1 MNKNLTSK
9 AVAKEVALDL
19 ESSDALNYYL
29 AQLRETPLLSKEQ
42 EEELFHRLQ
51 NSEDVD
57 AARKL
62 VMSHLRFVV
71 HIAKSYKGY
80 GLPLLDIIQEGN
92 VGLMKAV
99 KKFDPSKKVRL
110 LSFAIYWIRAE
121 IHEFV
126 LKNWRIVKVAT
137 TKAQRKLFFKL
148 RSKKTS
154 SNWLSE
160 QEANDIASEL
170 NVDSK
175 TVKLMESRLSGTDV
189 AFDPIEEDENAP
201 AGYLTQNTNPL
212 SVLETQDSNDD
223 SSKKLN
229 LALNKLDE
237 RSRDIILQRFL
248 SEKKPTLDELSKK
261 YCVSKERIRQID
273 EKSLNTLKETIL
285 LARSKALKYSDLLTM
300 QQIVKLNKKSNI

>member
-1 MNKNLTSK
+1 MNKNLTHNV
-9 AVAKEVALDL
+9 VAKEIAIDL

-29 AQLRETPLLSKEQ
+29 AQLRETPLLTKEQ
-42 EEELFHRLQ
+42 EEELFQRLQ
-51 NSEDVD
+51 NSDDMD

-71 HIAKSYKGY
+71 HIAKTYKGY
-80 GLPLLDIIQEGN
+80 GLPLLDVIQEGN

-154 SNWLSE
+154 SSWLSE
-160 QEANDIASEL
+160 QETQDIASEL

-189 AFDPIEEDENAP
+189 AFDPVDEDDNSP
-201 AGYLTQNTNPL
+201 ASYLTQNTNPL
-212 SVLETQDSNDD
+212 SLLEMQDTDNDNAM
-223 SSKKLN
+223 KLN
-229 LALNKLDE
+229 VALEKLDD
-237 RSRDIILQRFL
+237 RSKDIISQRFL
-248 SEKKPTLDELSKK
+248 SDNKPTLDDLSKK
-261 YCVSKERIRQID
+261 YNVSKERIRQIE
-273 EKSLNTLKETIL
+273 EKSLATLKETIL
-285 LARSKALKYSDLLTM
+285 LA
-300 QQIVKLNKKSNI
+300 

>member
-9 AVAKEVALDL
+9 AVAKEVAIDL

-189 AFDPIEEDENAP
+189 AFDPVEEDENAP

-212 SVLETQDSNDD
+212 SVLEMQDSDD
-223 SSKKLN
+223 DNSKKLN

-237 RSRDIILQRFL
+237 RSRDIIL
-248 SEKKPTLDELSKK
+248 
-261 YCVSKERIRQID
+261 
-273 EKSLNTLKETIL
+273 
-285 LARSKALKYSDLLTM
+285 
-300 QQIVKLNKKSNI
+300 

>member
-1 MNKNLTSK
+1 MNKNLTNRV
-9 AVAKEVALDL
+9 VAKEIAIDL

-42 EEELFHRLQ
+42 EEELFDRLIK
-51 NSEDVD
+51 SEDMD

-71 HIAKSYKGY
+71 HIAKTYKGY

-148 RSKKTS
+148 RSKKAS

-160 QEANDIASEL
+160 QETNDIASEL
-170 NVDSK
+170 NVDSE

-189 AFDPIEEDENAP
+189 AFDPMEEDENAP
-201 AGYLTQNTNPL
+201 SAYLSQDSNPL
-212 SVLETQDSNDD
+212 SILEAQDSSTDD
-223 SSKKLN
+223 SNKLSI
-229 LALNKLDE
+229 ALNTLDE
-237 RSRDIILQRFL
+237 RSRDIIMQRFL
-248 SEKKPTLDELSKK
+248 SERKTTLDDLSKK
-261 YCVSKERIRQID
+261 YNVSKERIRQIE
-273 EKSLNTLKETIL
+273 EKSLNTLKESIL
-285 LARSKALKYSDLLTM
+285 LA
-300 QQIVKLNKKSNI
+300 

>member
-1 MNKNLTSK
+1 MKIMNKNLTHNV
-9 AVAKEVALDL
+9 VAKEIAIDL

-29 AQLRETPLLSKEQ
+29 AQLRETPLLTKEQ
-42 EEELFHRLQ
+42 EEELFQRLQ
-51 NSEDVD
+51 NSDDMD

-71 HIAKSYKGY
+71 HIAKTYKGY
-80 GLPLLDIIQEGN
+80 GLPLLDVIQEGN

-154 SNWLSE
+154 SSWLSE
-160 QEANDIASEL
+160 QETQDIASEL

-189 AFDPIEEDENAP
+189 AFDPVDEDDNSP
-201 AGYLTQNTNPL
+201 ASYLTQNTNPL
-212 SVLETQDSNDD
+212 SLLEMQDTDNDNAM
-223 SSKKLN
+223 KLN
-229 LALNKLDE
+229 IALDKLDD
-237 RSRDIILQRFL
+237 RSKDIISQRFL
-248 SEKKPTLDELSKK
+248 SDNKPTLDDLSKK
-261 YCVSKERIRQID
+261 YNVSKERIRQIE
-273 EKSLNTLKETIL
+273 EKSLATLKETIL
-285 LARSKALKYSDLLTM
+285 LA
-300 QQIVKLNKKSNI
+300 

>member
-9 AVAKEVALDL
+9 AVAKEVAINL

-126 LKNWRIVKVAT
+126 LKNWRMVKVAT

-261 YCVSKERIRQID
+261 YCVSKERIRQIE
-273 EKSLNTLKETIL
+273 EKSLNTLRETIL
-285 LARSKALKYSDLLTM
+285 LA
-300 QQIVKLNKKSNI
+300 

>member
-1 MNKNLTSK
+1 MNKNLINRPI
-9 AVAKEVALDL
+9 AKEVALDL
-19 ESSDALNYYL
+19 ESSDALDYYL
-29 AQLRETPLLSKEQ
+29 AQLRETPLLTKEQ
-42 EEELFHRLQ
+42 EEELFARLH
-51 NSEDVD
+51 NADDMD

-71 HIAKSYKGY
+71 HIAKTYKGY

-92 VGLMKAV
+92 IGLMKAV

-160 QEANDIASEL
+160 KEADDIASEL
-170 NVDSK
+170 NVDAK
-175 TVKLMESRLSGTDV
+175 TVKLMENRLSGTDV
-189 AFDPIEEDENAP
+189 AFDPVDDEDNAP
-201 AGYLTQNTNPL
+201 SAYLTQNTNPL
-212 SVLETQDSNDD
+212 SLLEAQDSENDN
-223 SSKKLN
+223 SKKLAE
-229 LALNKLDE
+229 ALSELDE
-237 RSRDIILQRFL
+237 RSRDIISQRFL
-248 SEKKPTLDELSKK
+248 SENKPTLDELSKK
-261 YCVSKERIRQID
+261 YKVSKERIRQIE
-273 EKSLNTLKETIL
+273 EKSLTALKESIL
-285 LARSKALKYSDLLTM
+285 LA
-300 QQIVKLNKKSNI
+300 

>member
-1 MNKNLTSK
+1 MNKNLINRPI
-9 AVAKEVALDL
+9 AKEVALDL
-19 ESSDALNYYL
+19 ESSDALDYYL
-29 AQLRETPLLSKEQ
+29 AQLRETPLLTKEQ
-42 EEELFHRLQ
+42 EEELFARLH
-51 NSEDVD
+51 NADDMD

-71 HIAKSYKGY
+71 HIAKTYKGY

-92 VGLMKAV
+92 IGLMKAV

-160 QEANDIASEL
+160 KEADDIASEL
-170 NVDSK
+170 NVDAK
-175 TVKLMESRLSGTDV
+175 TVKLMENRLSGTDV
-189 AFDPIEEDENAP
+189 AFDPVDDEDNAP
-201 AGYLTQNTNPL
+201 SAYLTQNTNPL
-212 SVLETQDSNDD
+212 SLLEAQDSENDN
-223 SSKKLN
+223 SKKLAE
-229 LALNKLDE
+229 ALSELDE
-237 RSRDIILQRFL
+237 RSRDIISQRFL
-248 SEKKPTLDELSKK
+248 AENKPTLDELSKK
-261 YCVSKERIRQID
+261 YKVSKERIRQIE
-273 EKSLNTLKETIL
+273 EKSLTALKESIL
-285 LARSKALKYSDLLTM
+285 LA
-300 QQIVKLNKKSNI
+300 

>member
-1 MNKNLTSK
+1 MNKNLINK
-9 AVAKEVALDL
+9 PIAKEVALDL
-19 ESSDALNYYL
+19 ESSDALDYYL
-29 AQLRETPLLSKEQ
+29 AQLRETPLLTKEQ
-42 EEELFHRLQ
+42 EEELFSRLQ
-51 NSEDVD
+51 NADDMD

-71 HIAKSYKGY
+71 HIAKTYKGY

-154 SNWLSE
+154 SNWLSKK
-160 QEANDIASEL
+160 EADDIASEL
-170 NVDSK
+170 NVDAK
-175 TVKLMESRLSGTDV
+175 TVKLMENRLSGTDV
-189 AFDPIEEDENAP
+189 AFDPVDDEDNAP
-201 AGYLTQNTNPL
+201 SAYLTQNTNPL
-212 SVLETQDSNDD
+212 SLLEAQDSENDN
-223 SSKKLN
+223 SKKLAE
-229 LALNKLDE
+229 ALSELDE
-237 RSRDIILQRFL
+237 RSRDIISQRFL
-248 SEKKPTLDELSKK
+248 SENKPTLDELSKK
-261 YCVSKERIRQID
+261 YKVSKERIRQIE
-273 EKSLNTLKETIL
+273 EKSLTALKESIL
-285 LARSKALKYSDLLTM
+285 LA
-300 QQIVKLNKKSNI
+300 

>member
-1 MNKNLTSK
+1 MNKNLTNRPI
-9 AVAKEVALDL
+9 AKEVALDL

-42 EEELFHRLQ
+42 EEELFYRLQ
-51 NSEDVD
+51 NSEDMD

-71 HIAKSYKGY
+71 HIAKTYKGY

-99 KKFDPSKKVRL
+99 KKFDPNKKVRL

-160 QEANDIASEL
+160 QETTDIASEL

-175 TVKLMESRLSGTDV
+175 TVKLMENRLSSTDV
-189 AFDPIEEDENAP
+189 AFDPLEDDENTP
-201 AGYLTQNTNPL
+201 SSYLSQNTNPL
-212 SVLETQDSNDD
+212 SVLEAQDSEDNNT
-223 SSKKLN
+223 KKLA
-229 LALNKLDE
+229 LALNQLDE
-237 RSRDIILQRFL
+237 RSRDIISQRFL

-261 YCVSKERIRQID
+261 YKVSKERIRQIE
-273 EKSLNTLKETIL
+273 EKSLSLLKDSIL
-285 LARSKALKYSDLLTM
+285 LA
-300 QQIVKLNKKSNI
+300 

>member
-1 MNKNLTSK
+1 MNKNLTYNV
-9 AVAKEVALDL
+9 VAKEIAIDL

-29 AQLRETPLLSKEQ
+29 AQLRETPLLTKEQ
-42 EEELFHRLQ
+42 EEELFQRLQ
-51 NSEDVD
+51 NSDDMD

-71 HIAKSYKGY
+71 HIAKTYKGY
-80 GLPLLDIIQEGN
+80 GLPLLDVIQEGN

-154 SNWLSE
+154 SSWLSE
-160 QEANDIASEL
+160 QETQDIASEL

-189 AFDPIEEDENAP
+189 AFDPVDEDDNSP
-201 AGYLTQNTNPL
+201 ASYLTQNTNPL
-212 SVLETQDSNDD
+212 SLLEMQDTDNDNAM
-223 SSKKLN
+223 KLN
-229 LALNKLDE
+229 VALDKLDD
-237 RSRDIILQRFL
+237 RSKDIISQRFL
-248 SEKKPTLDELSKK
+248 SDNKPTLDDLSKK
-261 YCVSKERIRQID
+261 YNVSKERIRQIE
-273 EKSLNTLKETIL
+273 EKSLATLKETIL
-285 LARSKALKYSDLLTM
+285 LA
-300 QQIVKLNKKSNI
+300 

>member
-1 MNKNLTSK
+1 MNKNLTHNV
-9 AVAKEVALDL
+9 VAKEIAIDL

-29 AQLRETPLLSKEQ
+29 AQLRETPLLTKEQ
-42 EEELFHRLQ
+42 EEELFQRLQ
-51 NSEDVD
+51 NSDDMD

-71 HIAKSYKGY
+71 HIAKTYKGY
-80 GLPLLDIIQEGN
+80 GLPLLDVIQEGN

-154 SNWLSE
+154 SSWLSE
-160 QEANDIASEL
+160 QETQDIASEL

-189 AFDPIEEDENAP
+189 AFDPVDEDDNSP
-201 AGYLTQNTNPL
+201 ASYLTQNTNPL
-212 SVLETQDSNDD
+212 SLLEMQDTDNDNAM
-223 SSKKLN
+223 KLN
-229 LALNKLDE
+229 VALEKLDD
-237 RSRDIILQRFL
+237 RSKDIISQRFL
-248 SEKKPTLDELSKK
+248 SDNKPTLDELSKK
-261 YCVSKERIRQID
+261 YNVSKERIRQIE
-273 EKSLNTLKETIL
+273 EKSLATLKETIL
-285 LARSKALKYSDLLTM
+285 LA
-300 QQIVKLNKKSNI
+300 

>member
-1 MNKNLTSK
+1 MNKNLTNRV
-9 AVAKEVALDL
+9 VAKEIAIDL

-29 AQLRETPLLSKEQ
+29 AQLRETPLLSREQ
-42 EEELFHRLQ
+42 EEELFDRLIK
-51 NSEDVD
+51 SEDMD

-71 HIAKSYKGY
+71 HIAKTYKGY

-148 RSKKTS
+148 RSKKAS

-160 QEANDIASEL
+160 QETNDIASEL
-170 NVDSK
+170 NVDSE

-189 AFDPIEEDENAP
+189 AFDPVEEDENAP
-201 AGYLTQNTNPL
+201 SGYLSQNTNPL
-212 SVLETQDSNDD
+212 SILEAEDSNSNNSD
-223 SSKKLN
+223 KLN
-229 LALNKLDE
+229 IALNKLDE
-237 RSRDIILQRFL
+237 RSRDIIMQRFL
-248 SEKKPTLDELSKK
+248 SERKPTLDDLSKK
-261 YCVSKERIRQID
+261 YNVSKERIRQIE
-273 EKSLNTLKETIL
+273 EKSLNTLKESIL
-285 LARSKALKYSDLLTM
+285 LA
-300 QQIVKLNKKSNI
+300 

>member
-9 AVAKEVALDL
+9 AVSKEIAIDL

-42 EEELFHRLQ
+42 EEELFSRLQ
-51 NSEDVD
+51 NSEDMD

-71 HIAKSYKGY
+71 HIAKTYKGY
-80 GLPLLDIIQEGN
+80 GLPLLDVIQEGN

-154 SNWLSE
+154 SNWLSDKE
-160 QEANDIASEL
+160 TDDIASEL

-175 TVKLMESRLSGTDV
+175 TVKLMEGRLSGSDI

-201 AGYLTQNTNPL
+201 SSYLTQNSNPL
-212 SVLETQDSNDD
+212 SLLEIQDSESDN
-223 SSKKLN
+223 SEKISF
-229 LALNKLDE
+229 ALSKLDE
-237 RSRDIILQRFL
+237 RSRDIISQRFL
-248 SEKKPTLDELSKK
+248 SENKPTLDDLSKK
-261 YCVSKERIRQID
+261 YNVSKERIRQIE
-273 EKSLNTLKETIL
+273 EKSLHTLKETIL
-285 LARSKALKYSDLLTM
+285 LA
-300 QQIVKLNKKSNI
+300 

>member
-1 MNKNLTSK
+1 MNKNLTHNV
-9 AVAKEVALDL
+9 VAKEIAIDL

-29 AQLRETPLLSKEQ
+29 AQLRETPLLTKEQ
-42 EEELFHRLQ
+42 EEELFQRLQ
-51 NSEDVD
+51 NSDDMD

-71 HIAKSYKGY
+71 HIAKTYKGY
-80 GLPLLDIIQEGN
+80 GLPLLDVIQEGN

-154 SNWLSE
+154 SSWLSE
-160 QEANDIASEL
+160 QETQDIASEL

-189 AFDPIEEDENAP
+189 AFDPVDEDDNSP
-201 AGYLTQNTNPL
+201 ASYLTQNTNPL
-212 SVLETQDSNDD
+212 SLLEIQDTDNDNAM
-223 SSKKLN
+223 KLN
-229 LALNKLDE
+229 VALDKLDD
-237 RSRDIILQRFL
+237 RSKDIISQRFL
-248 SEKKPTLDELSKK
+248 SDNKPTLDELSKK
-261 YCVSKERIRQID
+261 YNVSKERIRQIE
-273 EKSLNTLKETIL
+273 EKSLATLKETIL
-285 LARSKALKYSDLLTM
+285 LA
-300 QQIVKLNKKSNI
+300 